1 MSIEELNHIA
11 EVLDWY
17 EGTDGCER
25 EEPCYEM
32 YVILSNLYN
41 KELEKYGKND

>member
-1 MSIEELNHIA
+1 MTNTELNHIA

-25 EEPCYEM
+25 EKPCYEM
-32 YVILSNLYN
+32 YVILTDIYN
-41 KELEKYGKND
+41 KLINKKPI